1 MPSQSY
7 GSGTALRNAVSTIT
21 IPGFNSIQ
29 PQQPTFTVPTIESMT
44 QRQPIPVSVTGQ
56 AEIKNSLDIHVN
68 DGAING
74 LIDTK
79 LRSYEQA
86 QNNLILGISG

>member
-1 MPSQSY
+1 
-7 GSGTALRNAVSTIT
+7 
-21 IPGFNSIQ
+21 
-29 PQQPTFTVPTIESMT
+29 MT

-56 AEIKNSLDIHVN
+56 AEIKLSPLDVNVN

-79 LRSYEQA
+79 INDNNVRQ
-86 QNNLILGISG
+86 QNMLLGIAD

>member
-1 MPSQSY
+1 
-7 GSGTALRNAVSTIT
+7 
-21 IPGFNSIQ
+21 
-29 PQQPTFTVPTIESMT
+29 MT

-56 AEIKNSLDIHVN
+56 AEIKLAPLEVNVN

-79 LRSYEQA
+79 LRDYEQA
-86 QNNLILGISG
+86 QNNLILGVAQ